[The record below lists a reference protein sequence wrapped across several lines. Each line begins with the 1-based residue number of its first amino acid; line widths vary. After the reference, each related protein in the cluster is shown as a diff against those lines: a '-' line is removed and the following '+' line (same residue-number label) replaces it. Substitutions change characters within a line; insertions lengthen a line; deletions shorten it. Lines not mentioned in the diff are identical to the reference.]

1 MISTGY
7 LKRTTSPTVNDKE
20 NDTLLEERR
29 LNDLKRRFNN
39 LGVTVEK
46 AKRGIYEQLEDEMTR
61 IDQQLTNIASDP
73 SMTDMKKEL
82 GDLKNSLEE
91 THLDTDELDA
101 QLQKKTT
108 LITESFREHLD
119 ELRSD
124 NRGLLSEFAKQ
135 SSDRVFALRL
145 ALNKNQKSFQ
155 DHLDGFALGVTE
167 EIDGMRDRIERE
179 AEDRERSATT
189 VEATILAEL
198 DKIEEELL
206 IERKVK
212 EETSTKI
219 KQLIED
225 LNNDVYQRLEAE
237 KRERELSNNS
247 LLNLL
252 EEACNRIERNF
263 ASL

>member
-20 NDTLLEERR
+20 NETLLEERR

-46 AKRGIYEQLEDEMTR
+46 VKRGIYDQLEDEMNR
-61 IDQQLTNIASDP
+61 IDQQLTNMASDR
-73 SMTDMKKEL
+73 SMVEMKTEL
-82 GDLKNSLEE
+82 GDLKASLEE

-155 DHLDGFALGVTE
+155 DHLDGFAMGVTE
-167 EIDGMRDRIERE
+167 EIDGMRDKIERE

-198 DKIEEELL
+198 DKIEEEVL

-212 EETSTKI
+212 EETTAKI